1 MAGTFKE
8 EVKASINWGRGL
20 ELGAVLGSMLMAV
33 VFNFLSAR
41 HFTRWDWTA
50 GKRYTLTAP
59 TLETLHK
66 LDEPIE
72 VWVLMSNGDPL
83 EISIQKMLDSYAV
96 ETNRLE
102 VHYLDP
108 DRDVVPLADVR
119 KRFHIDTPL
128 SAGADAIMIVAHGDR
143 HWFLSPSDMVQVS
156 STDDT
161 KAKPRE
167 EQAITGAIR
176 NVLAGQKSKLC
187 FTAGHGEPS
196 LKDAEQGILFLDQI
210 LQKDNYEDTSVDTTA
225 PNAQD
230 PFKGCD
236 VVIVAAPQAGF
247 TKEEAAR
254 LKTYLMLGGN
264 ALIASSPINSPT
276 ETGMSPLGLDD
287 ALAPFGIATD
297 DDLVIE
303 TDPNAV
309 IPESRGT
316 RFITKVNPHA
326 VTSALA
332 APPGGMREPPRV
344 VLEVLRS
351 LSHVSRDGS
360 AAAVDLLSSGP
371 SSFAVS
377 SIAGAAQWSE
387 TPEKKP
393 QDRSGPFVLA
403 MASERAKVSP
413 SAPHGPRVVVI
424 GTSWIMM
431 SKNWNEPAP
440 VRGAAMLVESAIS
453 WLAAKPQILDVP
465 ERPSVAA
472 GIRITDESR
481 TKVLW
486 YVLVYMPLAVLLM
499 AAAVWFWRRSTE
511 REKRKPAKS

>member
-1 MAGTFKE
+1 MAGSFKE
-8 EVKASINWGRGL
+8 EVKASINWGRGV
-20 ELGAVLGSMLMAV
+20 ELGGVLGAMLMAV

-41 HFTRWDWTA
+41 HYTRWDWTL
-50 GKRYTLTAP
+50 GKRYSLTPP

-66 LDEPIE
+66 LNEPIE
-72 VWVLMSNGDPL
+72 VWVLMSTGDPL
-83 EISIQKMLDSYAV
+83 EVSIQKMLQAYAV

-102 VHYLDP
+102 VHYIDP
-108 DRDVVPLADVR
+108 DHDVVPLADVR

-143 HWFLSPSDMVQVS
+143 HWFLSPSDMVEIS
-156 STDDT
+156 AADDT

-176 NVLAGQKSKLC
+176 NVLAGEKSKIC

-196 LKDAEQGILFLDQI
+196 LKDAEQGILFFDQI
-210 LQKDNYEDTSVDTTA
+210 LQKDNYEDVSVDTTA
-225 PNAQD
+225 PNAQE

-247 TKEEAAR
+247 TKEEAGR

-264 ALIASSPINSPT
+264 ALVASSPINSSSD
-276 ETGMSPLGLDD
+276 TGMSPLGLED

-303 TDPNAV
+303 TDPNLV
-309 IPESRGT
+309 IPETRGT
-316 RFITKVNPHA
+316 RFIVKVNPHA
-326 VTSALA
+326 VTASL
-332 APPGGMREPPRV
+332 APPPGSMREPPRV

-351 LSHVSRDGS
+351 LSFVPADG
-360 AAAVDLLSSGP
+360 AKAVDLLSSGP

-377 SIAGAAQWSE
+377 SIAGAASWSE

-403 MASERAKVSP
+403 MASERPKVSP
-413 SAPHGPRVVVI
+413 SAPHGPRLVVI
-424 GTSWIMM
+424 GTSWIFTP
-431 SKNWNEPAP
+431 KNWNEPTP
-440 VRGAAMLVESAIS
+440 VRGAAMLVESAVS

-465 ERPSVAA
+465 DRPQVAA
-472 GIRITDESR
+472 GLHITDDSR
-481 TKVLW
+481 TKVLV
-486 YVLVYMPLAVLLM
+486 YVLVYMPLAVLLL

-511 REKRKPAKS
+511 RKKREPAET